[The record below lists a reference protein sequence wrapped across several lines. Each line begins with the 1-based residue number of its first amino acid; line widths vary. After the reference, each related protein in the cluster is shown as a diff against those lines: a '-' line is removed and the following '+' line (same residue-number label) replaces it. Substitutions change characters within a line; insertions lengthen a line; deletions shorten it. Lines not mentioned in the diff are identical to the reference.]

1 MQPNNNPPSIERTM
15 LRMGSIAFFAG
26 LVIAVISTIIHPTGT
41 GEELMNN
48 PFIFAVYAE
57 DDFWIASH
65 IGQFAGIMLIY
76 AGGFVALHRLL
87 ARSESGGSNGVASA
101 LAWFGLV
108 AAILTASA
116 FTILQAVDGIA
127 LKIAVDTWYAIPPP
141 SSPPTEAFEGGGE
154 GAEKSIAL
162 RVAEGLRWTE
172 WGIQA
177 YYRMLQGAVALIFG
191 VAIVKSAILGRWI
204 GAIGIAA
211 GAVGIVAGVV
221 VAYVGFSSVR
231 DPVADLSTF
240 ILYPWIVILG
250 IFMWR
255 KTREKKTISR

>member
-1 MQPNNNPPSIERTM
+1 
-15 LRMGSIAFFAG
+15 MGSVAFLAG
-26 LVIAVISTIIHPTGT
+26 LVIAIVSTIIHPTGT

-57 DDFWIASH
+57 DDLWIASH
-65 IGQFAGIMLIY
+65 IGQFAGILLIF
-76 AGGFVALHRLL
+76 AGGFVALFRLL
-87 ARSESGGSNGVASA
+87 SRSESGTVASA

-108 AAILTASA
+108 TAILTASA

-127 LKIAVDTWYAIPPP
+127 LKIAVDTWYGIPSP
-141 SSPPTEAFEGGGE
+141 SETGDAGGE
-154 GAEKSIAL
+154 EGEKAIAF

-191 VAIVKSAILGRWI
+191 VAIVKATVFGKWI
-204 GAIGIAA
+204 GAVGIAA
-211 GAVGIVAGVV
+211 GAVGIAAGVV

-231 DPVADLSTF
+231 DPVADLSTL

-255 KTREKKTISR
+255 KTRAKKMVTSR

>member
-1 MQPNNNPPSIERTM
+1 MVASTAELERPM

-26 LVIAVISTIIHPTGT
+26 LAIALVSTFVFHPTGT

-57 DDFWIASH
+57 DPLWIASH
-65 IGQFAGIMLIY
+65 IGQFAGILLIF

-87 ARSESGGSNGVASA
+87 VKSESATASA
-101 LAWFGLV
+101 LSWLGLV
-108 AAILTASA
+108 TAIITASA

-127 LKIAVDTWYAIPPP
+127 LKIAVDTWYAIPP
-141 SSPPTEAFEGGGE
+141 GE
-154 GAEKSIAL
+154 EKERKAVYL
-162 RVAEGLRWTE
+162 GVAEGLRWTE
-172 WGIQA
+172 WGTQA
-177 YYRMLQGAVALIFG
+177 YYRILSGAVSLIFG
-191 VAIVKSAILGRWI
+191 VAIVKSAVLSRWI
-204 GAIGIAA
+204 GAVGMAAGIVGIA
-211 GAVGIVAGVV
+211 AGVV

-240 ILYPWIVILG
+240 IFYPWLVILG

-255 KTREKKTISR
+255 KTREKEKMVTR